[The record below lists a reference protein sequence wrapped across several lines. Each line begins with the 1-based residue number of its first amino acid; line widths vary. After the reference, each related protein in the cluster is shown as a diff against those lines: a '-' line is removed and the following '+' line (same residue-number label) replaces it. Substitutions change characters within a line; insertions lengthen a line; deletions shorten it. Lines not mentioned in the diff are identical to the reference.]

1 MTRSP
6 DLARYYEARAPEYD
20 AIYAKPERQA
30 DLRRLERELPE
41 ALRQRHVLEIACGT
55 GYWTQFIARSA
66 STVTA
71 LDAAPAT
78 LAIAK
83 KRCKAMSV
91 ELVRGDI
98 FRLPFAAR
106 SFDAAFAGFWISHVA
121 KSRMAAF
128 ITSLHRCLR
137 AGARV
142 VWLDNL
148 YVEGNSTPIAAQ
160 DSEGNTFQDRRLAD
174 GSVTRVLKNFPTEA
188 ELCDAVGQ
196 DARVV
201 EYRALEFYWVF
212 CYELR

>member
-20 AIYAKPERQA
+20 AIYAKPERQP
-30 DLRRLERELPE
+30 DLRRLERELPD
-41 ALRQRHVLEIACGT
+41 ALRECHVLEIACGT
-55 GYWTQFIARSA
+55 GYWTRFIARSA
-66 STVTA
+66 SSVTA

-78 LAIAK
+78 LAIARA
-83 KRCKAMSV
+83 RCKAMRV
-91 ELVRGDI
+91 AFVQGDI

-121 KSRMAAF
+121 KSRMTSFMA
-128 ITSLHRCLR
+128 SLHRCLGS
-137 AGARV
+137 GARV
-142 VWLDNL
+142 MWLDNRF
-148 YVEGNSTPIAAQ
+148 VEGNSTPIAAQ

-188 ELCDAVGQ
+188 ELCDAVRQ

-201 EYRALEFYWVF
+201 EYRALEFYWVLR
-212 CYELR
+212 YELR